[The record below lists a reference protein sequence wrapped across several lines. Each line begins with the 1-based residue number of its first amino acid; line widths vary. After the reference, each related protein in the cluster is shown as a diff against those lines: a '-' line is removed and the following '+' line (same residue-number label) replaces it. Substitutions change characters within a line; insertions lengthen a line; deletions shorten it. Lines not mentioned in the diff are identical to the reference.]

1 MRRAAAELDCT
12 SDEVQRIESIIS
24 EEAAVVQHRCKESGW
39 RIETD
44 DLTMAGWEAVAAA
57 WDKIRGSDNEGG
69 YIRTTARNAMRRYC
83 RRLKADA
90 LGGAIS
96 IGTTSG
102 DLL

>member
-1 MRRAAAELDCT
+1 MDCT

-24 EEAAVVQHRCKESGW
+24 EEAAVLQHRCKESGW

-57 WDKIRGSDNEGG
+57 WDKIRDSDNEGG

-83 RRLKADA
+83 RRLKSDA
-90 LGGAIS
+90 LGGAVGLES
-96 IGTTSG
+96 VRM
-102 DLL
+102 DL